1 MVGETPSSSPSNRFC
16 EDGHEPP
23 VEISSVFSGVA
34 WKNWC
39 AVEAGAVVLLDG
51 RAREPTP
58 LQELVDDV
66 LILNTPTAAHTGTKQ
81 SNQGEEHVV
90 EMRPIA

>member
-1 MVGETPSSSPSNRFC
+1 M
-16 EDGHEPP
+16 
-23 VEISSVFSGVA
+23 
-34 WKNWC
+34 
-39 AVEAGAVVLLDG
+39 VLLDG